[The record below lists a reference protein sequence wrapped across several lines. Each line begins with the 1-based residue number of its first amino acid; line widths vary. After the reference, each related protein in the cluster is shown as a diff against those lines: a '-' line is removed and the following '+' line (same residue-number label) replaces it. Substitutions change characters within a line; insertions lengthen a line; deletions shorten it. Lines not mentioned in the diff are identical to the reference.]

1 MERETGKMNKGTM
14 ARTLRMG
21 FAVLALGIVAAPT
34 VSLAQEGAAVNGL
47 KLSNSKAPVKIDA
60 DKLEMRDKEGIAI
73 FTGNV
78 AVSQGDALLKAGQ
91 MTVYYN
97 KAKKDGEAPAP
108 EPTSAGVGGLDSS
121 SIDHIDISGKSISSP
136 GRRSQL
142 VIPGVM
148 MRKTRL
154 WFFRGRKWF

>member
-21 FAVLALGIVAAPT
+21 FAVLALGLVAAPT
-34 VSLAQEGAAVNGL
+34 ASLAQEGAAVNGL

-60 DKLEMRDKEGIAI
+60 DKLEMRDKEGIAV

-97 KAKKDGEAPAP
+97 KAKKDGDFVFL
-108 EPTSAGVGGLDSS
+108 GSS
-121 SIDHIDISGKSISSP
+121 NNTAIKRMPH
-136 GRRSQL
+136 
-142 VIPGVM
+142 
-148 MRKTRL
+148 
-154 WFFRGRKWF
+154 

>member
-21 FAVLALGIVAAPT
+21 FAVLALGMIAAPAA
-34 VSLAQEGAAVNGL
+34 SLAQEGAAVNGL

-60 DKLEMRDKEGIAI
+60 DKLEMRDKEGVAV

-97 KAKKDGEAPAP
+97 KAKKDGDAQAP
-108 EPTSAGVGGLDSS
+108 EPASAGVGGLDRRA
-121 SIDHIDISGKSISSP
+121 SITSTFLEKSISSLAP
-136 GRRSQL
+136 RSQPA
-142 VIPGVM
+142 IRAAM
-148 MRKTRL
+148 MPRTR
-154 WFFRGRKWF
+154 